1 MPVFQRFHSP
11 RILKVALWSG
21 GVALLF
27 ALLGYFAAAPA
38 AKFALTRLLGAAL
51 QREVSIREVV
61 IQPFTPSVRLRGF
74 VLKERDA
81 SATAVDFDELFVSM
95 EALPLLR
102 GDLVFREIRLTAPH
116 VRLVRHADR
125 SYNVADLADL
135 FLKPDTAP
143 QWRFSM
149 NHLQVIDGRIDF
161 DDKPAGRRHQF
172 SDFHLSL
179 PFLSNMPSHAGVVAL
194 PVLKARINGRDVALS
209 GNVQPF
215 GDERRATL
223 GLELSGLDLAPY
235 LDYLPEG
242 LPFKARSGYLD
253 ARLRVEFVP
262 APGKPAALRAGGQFL
277 LKALEIADMRGMPV
291 FGLERI
297 KVQIDS
303 ADVLG
308 GKTVAGS
315 MEMAG
320 LDVRGHVSAAIPLEI
335 AGAGIDAVSRFRVNF
350 DHGSPRVR
358 LDGLSARLKN
368 LRLLQPGQK
377 QPFFSLAEAT
387 VGDGHVDWEGR
398 LLEIGSI
405 AARGGKLI
413 FRRGRDGALDLAGLL
428 PTPLQGEVK
437 RQPWIFSVKK
447 LAVDG
452 HALFF
457 EDSLPEQPVT
467 VGGKVVSFTVENL
480 STAPGATGTLNLQGT
495 LGGGGITAAGT
506 LALNPVHASL
516 RVDTGKIG
524 LVPLRPYLSQV
535 LTAAVAEGKVSARG
549 NLEVA
554 PPAVRFDGEVG
565 TANFASYPHEEAWKV
580 RARWQKPGWSVHL
593 DAAGKQ
599 AARLAGFLPPDG
611 IRPTAGIWSGSLDLE
626 GEETG
631 VSNARLD
638 VVFDVLDFSDAGGL
652 HAGEKVGGGM
662 NAGASRGKQG
672 WQWQG
677 AADWQNGEVFWQ
689 PLYFAQGGHRVS
701 AQGTLLADTLCIEQ
715 GKALLAGV
723 GAAQFSGVWNMD
735 KGKLE
740 DAGVQAEGVDV
751 AGLYQTVLKP
761 FLEKTAFGKVQ
772 AKGTAD
778 LQWRYRDGATREVD
792 LKLHATE
799 FVDEEQ
805 RFALRGISAHIPWSV
820 EAARQ
825 AELTFR
831 SGEVLHLALGETRMP
846 LTLDGWNVSAPE
858 FSIPLLDGRL
868 NLDGLAAGLGA
879 DGAWQWRFSGG
890 LTPVS
895 MARFSEALKLPRMH
909 GTFSGVI
916 PAVSYV
922 AGTVRVEGALLF
934 KVFDGTVVAKELVLH
949 EPFGRAPR
957 LAASLDMRNL
967 DLDLLTRTFSFG
979 SMQGRID
986 VEANGLE
993 LSNWRPVKFDA
1004 RVSSSPGDYP
1014 RKISQR
1020 AVQNISALGGAGAA
1034 AAIQRSFLSFF
1045 EQFGYERIGLSCALR
1060 NGVCL
1065 MGGVEPAPQGYVIV
1079 KGGGVPAIN
1088 VIGYNRQVGWEELLE
1103 RLQRITQKNVAPLIQ

>member
-1 MPVFQRFHSP
+1 M
-11 RILKVALWSG
+11 
-21 GVALLF
+21 ALLF

-38 AKFALTRLLGAAL
+38 AKFALTRVLGAAL

-74 VLKERDA
+74 VLKERDT
-81 SATAVDFDELFVSM
+81 SATAAGFDELFVSM
-95 EALPLLR
+95 ETLPLLR
-102 GDLVFREIRLTAPH
+102 GNLIFREIRLTAPH

-125 SYNVADLADL
+125 SYNFADLADL
-135 FLKPDTAP
+135 FLKSDTAP
-143 QWRFSM
+143 QRRFAL

-161 DDKPAGRRHQF
+161 DDQSAGRRHQV

-179 PFLSNMPSHAGVVAL
+179 PFLSNMPSHAGVAAL

-215 GDERRATL
+215 GDERQATL

-235 LDYLPEG
+235 LDYLPAG
-242 LPFKARSGYLD
+242 LPFKARSGLLD
-253 ARLRVEFVP
+253 ARLRAEFVQ
-262 APGKPAALRAGGQFL
+262 APGKPAALRVGGQFL
-277 LKALEIADMRGMPV
+277 LKALEVADMRGMPA
-291 FGLERI
+291 FGLERL
-297 KVQIDS
+297 KMQIDA

-315 MEMAG
+315 MEIAG
-320 LDVRGHVSAAIPLEI
+320 LDVRDYVSAAIPLEI
-335 AGAGIDAVSRFRVNF
+335 AGARIDAVSRFRVSL
-350 DHGSPRVR
+350 DQGKPLVM

-368 LRLLQPGQK
+368 LRLFQSGRK
-377 QPFFSLAEAT
+377 QPFLSLAEAT
-387 VGDGHVDWEGR
+387 IGDGHLDWDGR
-398 LLEIGSI
+398 LLEIGSL
-405 AARGGKLI
+405 AACDGKLI
-413 FRRGRDGALDLAGLL
+413 FRRGRDGAFDLAGLL
-428 PTPLQGEVK
+428 PTPLQGEIK
-437 RQPWIFSVKK
+437 RPPWVFSVKK

-452 HALFF
+452 YALFF

-467 VGGKVVSFTVENL
+467 TSGKVMSFTVENL
-480 STAPGATGTLNLQGT
+480 STAPGAMGTLSLRGA
-495 LGGGGITAAGT
+495 LGGGGITVAGT
-506 LALNPVHASL
+506 LALNPVRASL
-516 RVDTGKIG
+516 RVDTGKIS
-524 LVPLRPYLSQV
+524 LAPLRPYLSQV
-535 LTAAVAEGKVSARG
+535 LTAAVAAGKVSARG

-554 PPAVRFDGEVG
+554 PPAVHFDGEVG

-580 RARWQKPGWSVHL
+580 RARWQKPDWSVHL

-599 AARLAGFLPPDG
+599 AARLAGFLPAGG
-611 IRPTAGIWSGSLDLE
+611 IRPTAGTWSGVLDLE
-626 GEETG
+626 GEDAG

-638 VVFDVLDFSDAGGL
+638 VAFNALDFSDAAGL
-652 HAGEKVGGGM
+652 HAGEKLGGGM
-662 NAGASRGKQG
+662 NVGASRGKQG

-677 AADWQNGEVFWQ
+677 AADWQSGEVFWQ
-689 PLYFAQGGHRVS
+689 PLYFAYGGHRVS
-701 AQGTLLADTLCIEQ
+701 AQGTLLADTLRIGQ
-715 GKALLAGV
+715 GKAQLAGV

-735 KGKLE
+735 QGNLE
-740 DAGVQAEGVDV
+740 DAGVQAEGVNV

-778 LQWRYRDGATREVD
+778 LQWRYRGGATREFD
-792 LKLHATE
+792 LKLHAAE

-820 EAARQ
+820 DESRQ

-831 SGEVLHLALGETRMP
+831 SGEVLHLALGEARVP
-846 LTLDGWNVSAPE
+846 LTLHGWNISAPG
-858 FSIPLLDGRL
+858 FSIPLLDARL
-868 NLDGLAAGLGA
+868 NLDGFAAGIGT
-879 DGAWQWRFSGG
+879 DGAWQWHFSGG

-895 MARFSEALKLPRMH
+895 MERFSEALKLPRMH

-916 PAVSYV
+916 PAVSYA
-922 AGTVRVEGALLF
+922 AGVLTVEGALLF
-934 KVFDGTVVAKELVLH
+934 KVFDGTVVAKELVLY

-979 SMQGRID
+979 SIQGRID

-1004 RVSSSPGDYP
+1004 QVSSSPGDYP

-1034 AAIQRSFLSFF
+1034 AAIQRSFLGFF

-1103 RLQRITQKNVAPLIQ
+1103 RLRRIAQKNVTPLIR